1 MKAVKQFPWFQV
13 SATMIPKSIISN
25 TPSIMILSKID
36 YGERNRS
43 YEGVAQNQKC
53 QGVLDA
59 DYFAKHHNGS
69 FSAGKTLK
77 SMKEYHFC

>member
-1 MKAVKQFPWFQV
+1 
-13 SATMIPKSIISN
+13 
-25 TPSIMILSKID
+25 MILSKID

-59 DYFAKHHNGS
+59 DYFVKHPNGS
-69 FSAGKTLK
+69 FSAGITLK

>member
-1 MKAVKQFPWFQV
+1 
-13 SATMIPKSIISN
+13 
-25 TPSIMILSKID
+25 MILSKID
-36 YGERNRS
+36 FGERNRS